1 VERNISS
8 PAAGQRHYVRDLCGS
23 PVASWVVSWQRLALR
38 ISPGWP
44 ESKIGR
50 PTRTWSVWAINGPVG
65 RAGRICNLPQG
76 EPSRVIPARLDPH
89 ASVTCPGLSQAC
101 VAGGRS
107 GAQWPW
113 GAWGMSPEKTAQPAE
128 QARGSW
134 PQGGP
139 HSQRNSAGR
148 TPRLATG
155 TGCRR
160 VDITTVRFRPVRS
173 PSGHR
178 GRRPVRVG
186 RARVTKE
193 PWG

>member
-1 VERNISS
+1 MTF
-8 PAAGQRHYVRDLCGS
+8 AGLRGLRGS
-23 PVASWVVSWQRLALR
+23 ALAETCVAHQ
-38 ISPGWP
+38 PGWP

-50 PTRTWSVWAINGPVG
+50 PTRTWSVRAINGSVG
-65 RAGRICNLPQG
+65 RAARICNLPQG
-76 EPSRVIPARLDPH
+76 EPSRVIPARFDPH

-128 QARGSW
+128 QARETR